1 MDLSDWTVQE
11 AAKVGSL
18 NKLSKA
24 IGLSRQTIL
33 DWRDRKA
40 SFLTD
45 KGANAI
51 AAYLGLKK
59 TPEQIRQMF
68 DMPAHPYLEVDKK
81 SNNNSKDAQSDSDRL
96 AKLEKDYEL
105 LKEDRK
111 RLTKLEKDYGLLKE
125 DRELL
130 ETEVNNLK
138 EYIDFLVAESA
149 VLGSPHERLSKTAEL
164 HEGKR
169 AKESKTKI

>member
-51 AAYLGLKK
+51 AAYLHLNK
-59 TPEQIRQMF
+59 TPEQIRLMF

-81 SNNNSKDAQSDSDRL
+81 NDKISKDAQSDRL
-96 AKLEKDYEL
+96 NLRKTTNSSKRIASFLKRKL
-105 LKEDRK
+105 
-111 RLTKLEKDYGLLKE
+111 T
-125 DRELL
+125 
-130 ETEVNNLK
+130 T
-138 EYIDFLVAESA
+138 
-149 VLGSPHERLSKTAEL
+149 
-164 HEGKR
+164 
-169 AKESKTKI
+169 

>member
-1 MDLSDWTVQE
+1 VSMDLSDWTVRE

-40 SFLTD
+40 KFLTD

-51 AAYLGLKK
+51 ALYLGLNK

-81 SNNNSKDAQSDSDRL
+81 TDTNEKNTQSDSKRLAKLEKDCELLKEDRKRL

-105 LKEDRK
+105 LKE
-111 RLTKLEKDYGLLKE
+111 G
-125 DRELL
+125 RELL

-138 EYIDFLVAESA
+138 EYIDFLVAE
-149 VLGSPHERLSKTAEL
+149 L
-164 HEGKR
+164 HEGHR
-169 AKESKTKI
+169 AKESNAKI